1 VIITIDG
8 PAGSGKSTVAREVAK
23 RLGMRYLDTGAL
35 YRTVTLLALEA
46 GLVPDR
52 IPEAAELAA
61 SADIRLQERENDLSR
76 VFVGDR
82 EVSTEIRG
90 PQVSQHVSAVSADA
104 GVRAVL
110 TKRQR
115 QEAERGDL
123 VLEGRDAGTV
133 VVPDADL
140 KVFLTASI
148 DERARRR
155 QLQLRAQRVDLPLED
170 LIKDIARRDAYDSS
184 RAVAPL
190 RKADDAVEI
199 DTTGMTVSQVVEAV
213 CRLAEERRAA
223 SGPVGEA
230 TVTDVSGG
238 RVAAEAGEAAV
249 TDVSA
254 ADAVTT
260 GAPLSPPPP
269 KWRIS
274 RLVRSPHD
282 TFLWRFAYSFLPP
295 LWRLLFR
302 MKIKGREHFP
312 LAGAVLLASNHRSNL
327 DPFFLGVASPR
338 QIHFMAKAELWKVG
352 LLGRVIEALGAF
364 PVNRG
369 EADRA
374 AVRRALE
381 LLDSGAVVG
390 LFPEG
395 HRQRDGGLGVIN
407 PGVSLFALREG
418 VTTVPVVIQG
428 SERILRGKR
437 LRLPRVSVTF
447 GSPLRLP
454 AADLPRAERSQVVAA
469 ELRAAYLH
477 LLQGEGRG

>member
-1 VIITIDG
+1 MIITIDG

-52 IPEAAELAA
+52 IPEAATLAA
-61 SADIRLQERENDLSR
+61 AADIRLEEREHDLSR
-76 VFVGDR
+76 VFIGER
-82 EVSTEIRG
+82 EVSEEIRG
-90 PQVSQHVSAVSADA
+90 PLVSQHVSVVSADP
-104 GVRAVL
+104 GVRSVL
-110 TKRQR
+110 TERQR
-115 QEAERGDL
+115 REASRGDL

-148 DERARRR
+148 EERARRR
-155 QLQLRAQRVDLPLED
+155 QLQLRAQGLELPLDRLVE
-170 LIKDIARRDAYDSS
+170 DIARRDTYDSS

-199 DTTGMTVSQVVEAV
+199 DTTGMTISEVVQAV
-213 CRLAEERRAA
+213 CRLAEERRAV
-223 SGPVGEA
+223 PK
-230 TVTDVSGG
+230 
-238 RVAAEAGEAAV
+238 
-249 TDVSA
+249 SA
-254 ADAVTT
+254 ASP
-260 GAPLSPPPP
+260 GKWPL
-269 KWRIS
+269 S
-274 RLVRSPHD
+274 RLVRSPCD

-295 LWRLLFR
+295 LWRLVFR

-312 LAGAVLLASNHRSNL
+312 LSGPVLLASNHRSNL

-338 QIHFMAKAELWKVG
+338 QIHFMAKAELWKIG
-352 LLGRVIEALGAF
+352 LLGRAIEALGAF

-369 EADRA
+369 EADRS

-381 LLDSGAVVG
+381 LLDAGAVVG

-395 HRQRDGGLGVIN
+395 HRQRDGGLGTIN

-418 VTTVPVVIQG
+418 VTTIPVVIQG
-428 SERILRGKR
+428 SERIMRGKR
-437 LRLPRVSVTF
+437 VRLPRVSVTF
-447 GSPLRLP
+447 GAALDLP
-454 AADLPRAERSQVVAA
+454 RTDLPRAERAQVVAQSLT
-469 ELRAAYLH
+469 EAYLT
-477 LLQGEGRG
+477 LLGEEGRR